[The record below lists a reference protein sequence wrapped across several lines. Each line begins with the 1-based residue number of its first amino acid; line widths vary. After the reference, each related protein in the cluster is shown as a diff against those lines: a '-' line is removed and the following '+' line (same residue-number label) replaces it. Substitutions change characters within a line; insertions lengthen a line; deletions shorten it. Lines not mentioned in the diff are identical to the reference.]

1 MKNSI
6 YILLGTIFIT
16 SCGFEFEKEID
27 FNQGNTENKLVVEAV
42 IQDGYPAYAIL
53 TNSEPYFSPIG
64 SSTLSNLFV
73 TDAQVVISDKNG
85 TSVDLININDIPD
98 FGIQSIDSY
107 LDSLALALPGFY
119 IEWPINIL
127 EQAPYSSVIGKFGQQ
142 YDLDVYYK
150 GDTISATT
158 TIPNEHLMDSIWYL
172 NDENAPRVNLGNIWF
187 HYSDPDTLGNTI
199 MIEHKRLAHTKETL
213 NPQGSLNTYNVKDT

>member
-64 SSTLSNLFV
+64 SSTLSNCLLQMHKLLFR
-73 TDAQVVISDKNG
+73 IKM
-85 TSVDLININDIPD
+85 
-98 FGIQSIDSY
+98 
-107 LDSLALALPGFY
+107 
-119 IEWPINIL
+119 E
-127 EQAPYSSVIGKFGQQ
+127 
-142 YDLDVYYK
+142 
-150 GDTISATT
+150 
-158 TIPNEHLMDSIWYL
+158 
-172 NDENAPRVNLGNIWF
+172 
-187 HYSDPDTLGNTI
+187 
-199 MIEHKRLAHTKETL
+199 
-213 NPQGSLNTYNVKDT
+213 PQ